1 LEGHRDCVYAFAF
14 SRDGKRVVSASSD
27 RLVKIWDVE
36 TGAEVS
42 GFVGVRCGEEMRVF
56 SGFSLFPDGFA
67 LEEWSEGRAV

>member
-1 LEGHRDCVYAFAF
+1 MEGHRDCVYAFAF

-42 GFVGVRCGEEMRVF
+42 GVVGG
-56 SGFSLFPDGFA
+56 
-67 LEEWSEGRAV
+67 AVW